1 MPRESV
7 DPARPIRPGNATL
20 AEVHRDRFQSR
31 ASDGDGGRGVAVMTE
46 SELAARSNLHS
57 GAWQRRAGAR
67 LAGKFLPRR
76 QFIGYGRGRGEIVPE
91 EPPPS
96 LDDDDPLALPGPRIY
111 VEDEDGNYL
120 EQDPNLMEPSARA
133 AWNAKQRKKVSD
145 EAAAL
150 AATRGLNGTVRVH
163 SDSKTTPAENE
174 NHLLLR
180 RRKLADGAKPLRPLL
195 TPCWAEIEPERGSIP
210 SGNSKSSDKKLSDK
224 MSDNEP
230 GVRISAPWATLG
242 DVRAEPTNAGTS
254 TRPGAGSGD
263 AANASVSYVD
273 PRDRVDRPAAI
284 ERKAKYTG
292 RHSHH
297 KDYREVRGVCE
308 ISRVVREEP
317 TMAARRREQPPP
329 PSPATLLHRSY
340 LELDGGLEAY
350 APEMR
355 EGDEPPPSPPRPP
368 RNAKSRARYHEHRGG
383 GRWTVAEMAVP
394 AGIDVGD
401 VAAGAGRDGTAKSLR
416 PTAPK
421 KILRGRE
428 RADAMKRDYP
438 YGPCTF

>member
-31 ASDGDGGRGVAVMTE
+31 ASDGDGGRGVAVVTE
-46 SELAARSNLHS
+46 AELAAQSNLHS

-91 EPPPS
+91 DSSSFE
-96 LDDDDPLALPGPRIY
+96 DDPPALPGPKIY
-111 VEDEDGNYL
+111 VEDDDGVYL

-133 AWNAKQRKKVSD
+133 AWNENRRRRVLD

-150 AATRGLNGTVRVH
+150 AATRGLDGTVRVH
-163 SDSKTTPAENE
+163 SDSKTAPAENE

-195 TPCWAEIEPERGSIP
+195 TPCWAEIDPARGSDAPSKHASNEPEGGPPASTL
-210 SGNSKSSDKKLSDK
+210 G
-224 MSDNEP
+224 
-230 GVRISAPWATLG
+230 APWATLG
-242 DVRAEPTNAGTS
+242 DVRAEPTGAGTS
-254 TRPGAGSGD
+254 TRPGARPGD

-297 KDYREVRGVCE
+297 KDHRAVRGVCE
-308 ISRVVREEP
+308 ISRAIRLDASMSAEGR
-317 TMAARRREQPPP
+317 ARPPP

-350 APEMR
+350 APGMR
-355 EGDEPPPSPPRPP
+355 EGDEPSPSPLRPP

-383 GRWTVAEMAVP
+383 GRWTVVETAVP
-394 AGIDVGD
+394 EGTDVGD